1 MKKSLTVIGVLA
13 IVVFVLMQAVRP
25 EQKNPRI
32 NPEQTI
38 ETQMHVPADVAG
50 ILNSACRDCHTDATV
65 WKWYGNVA
73 PFSWLLVADVSS
85 GRNKMDLSQWSKMSK
100 AQQDDRLKG
109 MCDEVTKGDMPL
121 WYYRPL
127 HSEARLSDGD
137 KQKLCDWT
145 KVALGAGAA
154 GAH

>member
-1 MKKSLTVIGVLA
+1 MKKSLSVIGVLA
-13 IVVFVLMQAVRP
+13 IVGFVLMQVVRP
-25 EQKNPRI
+25 EQHNPRI
-32 NPEQTI
+32 DPAQTI
-38 ETQMHVPADVAG
+38 EAQTHMPADVAA

-73 PFSWLLVADVSS
+73 PFSWLLVADVNS
-85 GRNKMDLSQWSKMSK
+85 GRNHLDLSQWSKLSK
-100 AQQDDRLKG
+100 AQQEDRLKG

-145 KVALGAGAA
+145 KSALAA